1 LLVGRRLV
9 TTFPVRKGRVIVGE
23 VRGWMVVL
31 GIFLGVGLGAWR
43 LKEVVFESAGWRIAL

>member
-1 LLVGRRLV
+1 V
-9 TTFPVRKGRVIVGE
+9 TWFPVRKGRVFVGE